1 MEILLSSL
9 ALIAVIVFALAFGM
23 YARESMA
30 QVSSMTRHV
39 NELQKLMSE
48 NTFRINGLKEL
59 VLQVEEKA
67 KSADRSSSDVKSDLK
82 RLKSKVDGLSDELES
97 WRERT

>member
-1 MEILLSSL
+1 MELLLSSL
-9 ALIAVIVFALAFGM
+9 ALVAVIVFALAFGM

-39 NELQKLMSE
+39 NELQKTMSE
-48 NTFRINGLKEL
+48 NTVRVDGLKEL

-67 KSADRSSSDVKSDLK
+67 KSADRSSNDVKSDLK
-82 RLKSKVDGLSDELES
+82 RLKGKVDSLSEELES

>member
-1 MEILLSSL
+1 MELLLSSL

-39 NELQKLMSE
+39 NELQKTMSE
-48 NTFRINGLKEL
+48 NTVRVDGLKEL

-67 KSADRSSSDVKSDLK
+67 KSADRSSNDVKSDLK
-82 RLKSKVDGLSDELES
+82 RLKGKVDSLSEDLES